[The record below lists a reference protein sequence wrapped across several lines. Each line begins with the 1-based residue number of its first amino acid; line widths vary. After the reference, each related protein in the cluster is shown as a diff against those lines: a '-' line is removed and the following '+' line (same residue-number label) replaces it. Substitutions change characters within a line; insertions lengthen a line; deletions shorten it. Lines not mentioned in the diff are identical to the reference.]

1 MNTESSRPDV
11 RSSKWLNF
19 VKAPLLEKWD
29 LSRSFYWYLVTRWLY
44 RPQFGSV
51 GKRARIIA
59 PLKLTNVR
67 FMHLGPFVLIHR
79 HAWLFA
85 SRLPNRPEPKLTIGS
100 ETIVGHFSHITCV
113 NEVTIGSKVLIADKV
128 HISDNSH
135 GYADVTKPVMDQP
148 VVSKGPVSIG
158 DGSWIGE
165 NVSILSCR
173 IGRQC
178 VIGANAVVVRD
189 IPDMCVAVG
198 APARVIAKYSVST
211 GLWERT
217 GCGN

>member
-1 MNTESSRPDV
+1 MR
-11 RSSKWLNF
+11 
-19 VKAPLLEKWD
+19 APFLEKSD
-29 LSRSFYWYLVTRWLY
+29 RCSSFFWYLVTQWLY
-44 RPQFGSV
+44 RPQFGAIEK
-51 GKRARIIA
+51 GARIIA

-67 FMHLGPFVLIHR
+67 FMHLGPSVLVHR

-85 SRLPNRPEPKLTIGS
+85 ARLPDRPAPKLMIGAG
-100 ETIVGHFSHITCV
+100 TIVGHFSHITCV

-198 APARVIAKYSVST
+198 APARVVANFCAKS
-211 GLWERT
+211 GRWERT
-217 GCGN
+217 TKPS